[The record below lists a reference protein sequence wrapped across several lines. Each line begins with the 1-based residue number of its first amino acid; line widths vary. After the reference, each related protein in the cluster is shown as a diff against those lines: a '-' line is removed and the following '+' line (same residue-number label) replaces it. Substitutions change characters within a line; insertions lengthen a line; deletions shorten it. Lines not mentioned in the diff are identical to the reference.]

1 MSEIL
6 FPVFL
11 PDLMRQAAERHGNR
25 VAVDF
30 LDRRISYGQMWKNIQ
45 RLASNLQAH
54 GLTRGARVALMLP
67 NSPAYIEYFYA
78 VLLAGGCVVN
88 VNPLYAPHELAHII
102 QDSDPHFIVTLDLK
116 PLIEK
121 VTPHLDKCRL
131 IAVSMAGQLPLV
143 KSIAFGVLKRKELA
157 KLPIATLHHHE
168 LMQMDLPLQRYDCD
182 LMQDVAVLQ
191 YTGGTTGTSKAAMLS
206 HANLSMNAQQCR
218 LWFSQAQEGQEIAL
232 AVIPFFHAFALTTL
246 VNLSVMM
253 GTTIIALPRF
263 DVRQVIKTI
272 AKKKPTIFPAV
283 PTIFATI
290 NQQTDLKRFNLRS
303 VNYCI
308 SGGAPLPVE
317 VKQEFEAHTGCV
329 LVEGYGLSETSP
341 VVCANPLDG
350 LNKTGTIGKPVIGT
364 HVKLV
369 SLEDRVTPVPLGEK
383 GELCVRGP
391 QLMLGYWN
399 REDETKNAVRDGWL
413 HTGDVAIMDQ
423 DGYVSIVDR
432 IKDMILCGGYNVY
445 PRHVEE
451 AVYRHPAI
459 AECVCA
465 GLPDP
470 VRGETVKIW
479 VTLKQ
484 DHAVTQDELRL
495 FLKDYLSPIE
505 LPKYIEIRETPL
517 PKTLIGKLS
526 RKALL
531 DEEKAKQS

>member
-11 PDLMRQAAERHGNR
+11 PDLVRQSAQRFPTR
-25 VAVDF
+25 VAIDF
-30 LDRRISYGQMWKNIQ
+30 LDRRITYEQLWARVQ
-45 RLASNLQAH
+45 RLAANLQAH
-54 GLTRGARVALMLP
+54 GLKRGARVGLMLP
-67 NSPAYIEYFYA
+67 NTPAYIEYFYA
-78 VLLAGGCVVN
+78 VLLAGGVVVN
-88 VNPLYAPHELAHII
+88 INPLYAPHELEHILH
-102 QDSDPHFIVTLDLK
+102 DSDPHFVVTLDLK
-116 PLIEK
+116 VLVDKI
-121 VTPHLDKCRL
+121 VPHLKHCQL
-131 IAVSMAGQLPLV
+131 IAVSMANQLPFL
-143 KSIAFGVLKRKELA
+143 KSIGFRLFKSREVAALPKTALREEEL
-157 KLPIATLHHHE
+157 HVDHV
-168 LMQMDLPLQRYDCD
+168 PLQPVTVD
-182 LMQDVAVLQ
+182 LMKDVAVLQ

-206 HANLSMNAQQCR
+206 HANLAMNAQQCR
-218 LWFSQAQEGQEIAL
+218 LWFGQAKDGQETAL
-232 AVIPFFHAFALTTL
+232 AVIPFFHAFALTSL

-253 GTTIIALPRF
+253 GTTIISLPRF

-290 NQQTDLKRFNLRS
+290 NQQPDLEKFDLRS

-308 SGGAPLPVE
+308 SGGAPLPIE
-317 VKQEFEAHTGCV
+317 VKQEFEHHTGCV

-350 LNKTGTIGKPVIGT
+350 LNKPGTIGKPLVGT

-369 SLEDRVTPVPLGEK
+369 SLEDSVTQVPLGEK

-399 REDETKNAVRDGWL
+399 RSDETAKAVRNGWL
-413 HTGDVAIMDQ
+413 HTGDVAIMDS
-423 DGYVSIVDR
+423 DGYLAIVDR

-445 PRHVEE
+445 PRTVEE

-470 VRGETVKIW
+470 VRGEMVKIW
-479 VTLKQ
+479 ITLKPN
-484 DHAVTQDELRL
+484 HAITVDELRL

-505 LPKYIEIRETPL
+505 MPKVIDIRDTPL

-531 DEEKAKQS
+531 DEEKGR